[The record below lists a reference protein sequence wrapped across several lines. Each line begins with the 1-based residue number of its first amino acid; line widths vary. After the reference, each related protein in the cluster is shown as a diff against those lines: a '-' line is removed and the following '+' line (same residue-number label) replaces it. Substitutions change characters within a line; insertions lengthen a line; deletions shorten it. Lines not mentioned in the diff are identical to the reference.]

1 MTGATGGSGWAPAGR
16 GGLGRRR
23 TLLGLTIA
31 LSVWP
36 GSWWGC
42 QTAGS
47 RPGTGGLESWVN
59 GPARWLMLPEEEREA
74 RRLRTNREA
83 VAFIEAFWQR
93 RDPDPDVPGNP
104 VAQAFYDR
112 VEAADSLYGEER
124 RRGSLTD
131 RGRVLVLLGPPPV
144 LSYSQ
149 RSTPAW
155 DPGPLGSRPAVQT
168 RRLVQETWLYRAEDL
183 SPALL
188 ALLAEQGRDPE
199 AVLVFVVEPDRTY
212 LTDGDKLLEL
222 AVRAALRAPSAP
234 LAPVTEPR
242 QDGAPPL
249 PRQHGRSKWPAGSP
263 HGQAAR
269 RGPNPLRAAQNDQP
283 ATSLTPGKSPPV
295 SASSPKKAPSAIG
308 HSTPPASMGAISSS
322 VSSSRPSSK
331 SRSTAPR
338 VAPPPP

>member
-1 MTGATGGSGWAPAGR
+1 MPGMTGATGSTH
-16 GGLGRRR
+16 GGHGFGRRR

-42 QTAGS
+42 QTAGW
-47 RPGTGGLESWVN
+47 RPETGGLESWVN

-93 RDPDPDVPGNP
+93 RDPDPGVPGNP
-104 VAQAFYDR
+104 AAQAFYDR
-112 VEAADSLYGEER
+112 VEAADNLYGEEG

-131 RGRVLVLLGPPPV
+131 RGRALVLLGPPPV

-168 RRLVQETWLYRAEDL
+168 RRLVQETWIYRAEDL

-212 LTDGDKLLEL
+212 LTDGAKLLEL
-222 AVRAALRAPSAP
+222 AVRAALRVPAP
-234 LAPVTEPR
+234 LAPPAPSVEPR

-249 PRQHGRSKWPAGSP
+249 RKQHGRPKWPAGSP
-263 HGQAAR
+263 QGWAAR
-269 RGPNPLRAAQNDQP
+269 
-283 ATSLTPGKSPPV
+283 
-295 SASSPKKAPSAIG
+295 
-308 HSTPPASMGAISSS
+308 
-322 VSSSRPSSK
+322 
-331 SRSTAPR
+331 
-338 VAPPPP
+338 

>member
-1 MTGATGGSGWAPAGR
+1 MTGGMTGATGWAHRGRSGF
-16 GGLGRRR
+16 GRRG

-36 GSWWGC
+36 GSWWAC
-42 QTAGS
+42 QSAGS
-47 RPGTGGLESWVN
+47 RPETGGLESWVN
-59 GPARWLMLPEEEREA
+59 SPARWLMLPEEEREA

-93 RDPDPDVPGNP
+93 RDPDPGVPGNP
-104 VAQAFYDR
+104 AAQTFYDR
-112 VEAADSLYGEER
+112 VEAADSLYGEEG

-144 LSYSQ
+144 LTYSQ

-188 ALLAEQGRDPE
+188 ALLAEQGREPE

-212 LTDGDKLLEL
+212 LTEGDRLLEL
-222 AVRAALRAPSAP
+222 AVRAALRASAP
-234 LAPVTEPR
+234 GAEPR
-242 QDGAPPL
+242 QDGAPP
-249 PRQHGRSKWPAGSP
+249 PRRQRGGPKWPAGEL
-263 HGQAAR
+263 HGRAAR
-269 RGPNPLRAAQNDQP
+269 
-283 ATSLTPGKSPPV
+283 
-295 SASSPKKAPSAIG
+295 
-308 HSTPPASMGAISSS
+308 
-322 VSSSRPSSK
+322 
-331 SRSTAPR
+331 
-338 VAPPPP
+338 